1 MLVWI
6 LSEGPSSPG
15 SLTSPGASQSVLEA
29 SFQQGRSPSAAAR
42 VTWRPSLSV
51 LGPHQLVLLV
61 LGQFAPASV
70 NKALNSAFWSQ
81 LAKIR
86 WRKIHIQN
94 PAAEF
99 ESLAIPC
106 KNPTQD
112 HTRLT
117 HAHRPHMVITPTH
130 HTCHV
135 QTHTQLPQH
144 SHIPHSYPHVNTLTH
159 TMCTYIHT
167 DTLHTHTHLYAC
179 THTLTIHYTHTTTHT
194 HTQLLRI
201 PTTPVV

>member
-6 LSEGPSSPG
+6 LSEAPSSPG
-15 SLTSPGASQSVLEA
+15 SLTSPGASQSLLEA

-86 WRKIHIQN
+86 WRKIHIQS

-117 HAHRPHMVITPTH
+117 HAHRPHMVIHAYSPHMPRTNTYTAPSTF
-130 HTCHV
+130 
-135 QTHTQLPQH
+135 THTTQL
-144 SHIPHSYPHVNTLTH
+144 STSIPSPIPCVHTYTQTL
-159 TMCTYIHT
+159 Y
-167 DTLHTHTHLYAC
+167 THTHLYAC